1 MADQLNLNATSPFKS
16 PPKYSFTHSPVLGK
30 DKPSKQPGP
39 GEYPQVK
46 AEKDKWKKTPSWSIG
61 ASTRG
66 GKDWAPMPGPGAYT
80 PSNPDFVSPKWGFT
94 NDNRLKPNKRSTT
107 PGPGQYELKSTLQGR
122 DVSICSKPESKGL
135 TGTLPGP
142 GAFTPSWT
150 TTSNYGSAPS
160 IGFGASNRA
169 KMVVSKTPGPG
180 QYEIP
185 TTLIGLLSALT
196 EGGSGGAEAVR
207 GGGRR
212 QCHYEEPERVRCRFA
227 RWCGLQQ
234 WSAMDLQ
241 SIMAA
246 MAARGLG
253 GGRPVQQV
261 PQMAQMMPAP
271 SPQMAQALGLPQM
284 MGQGAMMKGQMAPS
298 KGMMPG
304 GKMGAMGVKGAKG
317 GNKGEM
323 MSAVAAMMKGK
334 GKGQGKSVTPVKGKG
349 KVANKIA
356 AGEPAFVGRVRTY
369 NLEKSNGLISCP
381 ECWAL
386 CGQEVYVYKTVLE
399 SCGATVGDTVA
410 FMVHWNTRGQPQAS
424 GAPEILRLYNAQGDM
439 ALKGTFKWG
448 PGEQFGFIE
457 NAQVQE
463 FFGRDTYVRKE
474 LADTLMENSTVA
486 FNIKLNKEY
495 QPCAAE
501 AMLCDPTW
509 EALPGDLS
517 FSRDDPTVPPP
528 WEALKQK
535 NQTVKSTPTGEF
547 FSAVIKA
554 YNEKN
559 GWGFLT
565 SEELQARFGCDVF
578 MHKNEMM
585 NCPHKVAGTM
595 VTFELGLT
603 EDGKPQAHNV
613 QGPGA
618 GLAVEPP
625 TKRQKLEDIM
635 AQGALAPG
643 PVNL

>member
-1 MADQLNLNATSPFKS
+1 
-16 PPKYSFTHSPVLGK
+16 
-30 DKPSKQPGP
+30 
-39 GEYPQVK
+39 
-46 AEKDKWKKTPSWSIG
+46 
-61 ASTRG
+61 
-66 GKDWAPMPGPGAYT
+66 
-80 PSNPDFVSPKWGFT
+80 
-94 NDNRLKPNKRSTT
+94 
-107 PGPGQYELKSTLQGR
+107 
-122 DVSICSKPESKGL
+122 
-135 TGTLPGP
+135 
-142 GAFTPSWT
+142 
-150 TTSNYGSAPS
+150 
-160 IGFGASNRA
+160 
-169 KMVVSKTPGPG
+169 
-180 QYEIP
+180 
-185 TTLIGLLSALT
+185 
-196 EGGSGGAEAVR
+196 
-207 GGGRR
+207 
-212 QCHYEEPERVRCRFA
+212 
-227 RWCGLQQ
+227 
-234 WSAMDLQ
+234 MDLQ